1 MRAVVRT
8 GAALVLAAAL
18 ATGIV
23 EHFGASW
30 VPGVPQTLIA
40 AAASTPDETA
50 IQDTIT
56 RANAEQAQALAA
68 GNPSLMA
75 DTSTTQYLQE
85 LTQTNQDLSSSGVSS
100 IALVKLEWGPISVN
114 GATATATTYETWT
127 TTLADG
133 TTLQSRDEN
142 DYTLVQDSGTW
153 RIASDTHPGAG
164 TTGVSQ
170 PASPAPAPAAASAP
184 DLATSSNWAG
194 YAATNGTY
202 TAVSGTWTVPAYAA
216 SSSGGVS
223 ATWVGIGGVNSRDLI
238 QAGTQEETS
247 GTGQT
252 RYQAWIEMLPQASRT
267 VPLSVNPGDS
277 VTVSIAEQ
285 STNAWLISFT
295 DNTTGK
301 SYQQTVQ
308 YASSHSSA
316 EWIQEAPSASRGGV
330 LPLDNFGTVTFSNG
344 STVKNGQTES
354 ISAAGATG
362 ISMIGAGR
370 QALAVPSSLGSDG
383 ASFSVSRT
391 NAAATSPA
399 AGPTRTPRGLPGA

>member
-1 MRAVVRT
+1 
-8 GAALVLAAAL
+8 
-18 ATGIV
+18 
-23 EHFGASW
+23 
-30 VPGVPQTLIA
+30 
-40 AAASTPDETA
+40 
-50 IQDTIT
+50 
-56 RANAEQAQALAA
+56 
-68 GNPSLMA
+68 MA
-75 DTSTTQYLQE
+75 DTSTPAYLQE
-85 LTQTNQDLSSSGVSS
+85 LTQTNQDLSSSGVSG
-100 IALVKLEWGPISVN
+100 IALVKLDWGPISVN

-164 TTGVSQ
+164 STGVSQ
-170 PASPAPAPAAASAP
+170 PASAAPAPAAASAP

-202 TAVSGTWTVPAYAA
+202 TAVSGTWTVPAYSA
-216 SSSGGVS
+216 STSAGVS

-252 RYQAWIEMLPQASRT
+252 RYEAWIEMLPQASRT

-277 VTVSIAEQ
+277 ITVSIAEQ
-285 STNAWLISFT
+285 STNTWLISFT
-295 DNTTGK
+295 NNTTGK
-301 SYQQTVQ
+301 TYQQTVN

-316 EWIQEAPSASRGGV
+316 EWIEEAPSASRGGV

-344 STVKNGQTES
+344 STLKNGQTES
-354 ISAAGATG
+354 IAAAGATG
-362 ISMIGAGR
+362 ISMIGANR

-391 NAAATSPA
+391 TAAATSQA
-399 AGPTRTPRGLPGA
+399 TGPTRTPRGLPGA